1 MLIQAVLP
9 LFAER
14 SFDFIFR
21 EDAQGFSLMTLFDII
36 DDVFQILLVVVFT
49 REKNEIAWRIFFICV
64 FAIDLPIGKGFKSR
78 RWKVLLTCLR

>member
-9 LFAER
+9 LFAES

-21 EDAQGFSLMTLFDII
+21 EDAQGFSLMTLFDIV

-49 REKNEIAWRIFFICV
+49 REKNEVSWRIFLVRV
-64 FAIDLPIGKGFKSR
+64 FGVDLPIGK
-78 RWKVLLTCLR
+78 